1 MTQYIENNWSGGIS
15 INETVWQPNSY
26 QMGANMETRWPI
38 GGITLAS
45 NRYEQTTSTRINVF
59 VRNYWIETN
68 GTVRQLDPST
78 STFTDVW
85 NLWLSSVLNAC
96 EFQWYIYFA
105 RTSGLSRISIT
116 NFLSQSFWWWNLQ
129 TNYITYT
136 VKTTTTFQ
144 RITTTTNA
152 HRIPFVDT
160 GIPSTPTLIDR
171 DLNEVSTYATSQT
184 NNQRYIYS
192 NTGSSLNN
200 WPYALSYTITAS
212 VGTATTIPMLNYYDD
227 KLIFAVGNK
236 VLYIQ
241 DLGNYVYLWMNLI
254 VWQIVS
260 WITETWGYVKIY
272 AIQDN
277 KDTRILFWR
286 GWEVTGEWYPAKPE
300 QTIKLNGYVVW
311 NIATDWQI
319 DYAMAWEPDYGNNS
333 NQGTWH
339 LFAISGGTSYK
350 IKSGRFLRRW
360 PTQDFYFSYRQI
372 YSNLTM
378 KNWILYVPCGD
389 WLYSYGTLHKDIGP
403 SMQKDFD
410 LRTSGTT
417 KIIPFAIHQY
427 NGTVY
432 MSYQAQD
439 TTYKV
444 MKYAQ
449 DYEYASYEES
459 WSITSRVFTGG
470 SVTLLKRIDKIMLW
484 FEFETTPD
492 WVSKSWSWGTIRVY
506 LRNNRNSNRSLVKTI
521 TDTNYK
527 WTQTMRAEIGV
538 NDVWALKDFYVL
550 EYKIEI
556 ERWDQTKTPHIYE
569 FVLNYSVVN

>member
-15 INETVWQPNSY
+15 INETVWQANSY
-26 QMGANMETRWPI
+26 QMGANMESRWPI
-38 GGITLAS
+38 GWLTLTS
-45 NRYEQTTSTRINVF
+45 NRYEQTIGSRITAYI
-59 VRNYWIETN
+59 RNYWIADD
-68 GTVRQLDPST
+68 GTVRQLDPSS
-78 STFTDVW
+78 STFTSVW
-85 NLWLSSVLNAC
+85 NLWLSSVINAC

-105 RTSGLSRISIT
+105 RTSGLSRIST
-116 NFLSQSFWWWNLQ
+116 TSFLAQSFWSLQ

-136 VKTTTTFQ
+136 IKTTTSFQ

-160 GIPSTPTLIDR
+160 GSPWIPTLVDR
-171 DLNEVSTYATSQT
+171 DLNEVTTFSAVAT

-192 NTGSSLNN
+192 STGSSLNN

-212 VGTATTIPMLNYYDD
+212 VWWATTIPMLNYYDD
-227 KLIFAVGNK
+227 KLIFAVWNK
-236 VLYIQ
+236 VLYLQ

-254 VWQIVS
+254 VWQVVS
-260 WITETWGYVKIY
+260 WITESGWYVKIY

-286 GWEVTGEWYPAKPE
+286 GGEVTGEWYPAKPE

-319 DYAMAWEPDYGNNS
+319 DYAMWWEPDYWNNP
-333 NQGTWH
+333 NQWTGH
-339 LFAISGGTSYK
+339 LFAISGGTPYK

-372 YSNLTM
+372 FNNLTM
-378 KNWILYVPCGD
+378 KNGVLYVPCWD
-389 WLYSYGTLHKDIGP
+389 WLYSYGTLHKDIMP
-403 SMQKDFD
+403 CMQKDFE
-410 LRTSGTT
+410 LRASWAS
-417 KIIPFAIHQY
+417 KIIPYAIHQY
-427 NGTVY
+427 NGIVY
-432 MSYQAQD
+432 LSYQAQD
-439 TTYKV
+439 STFRI

-449 DYEYASYEES
+449 DYEYSSYEEN
-459 WSITSRVFTGG
+459 WYIVSRVFTGG
-470 SVTLLKRIDKIMLW
+470 SVSQLKRIDNIKLW

-492 WVSKSWSWGTIRVY
+492 GVAKSWSWGTINLY
-506 LRNNRNSNRSLVKTI
+506 LRNNRNSAWLLVKTI

-527 WTQTMRAEIGV
+527 GTQTMRAEVGV
-538 NDVWALKDFYVL
+538 NDIWAMKDFYTL

-556 ERWDQTKTPHIYE
+556 IRGDQTKTPHIYE
-569 FVLNYSVVN
+569 YVLNYSIVNNE